1 MTRPWH
7 PSHTPSVVR
16 LAAAT
21 VATQGVHGAVTDL
34 ARESGVRRQTIY
46 DLRERAEEA
55 LRLEFA
61 PAEPRPRGAFTREMA
76 PSDVERVIVALRV
89 HLPCSI
95 RDIVTILPVLYGVHW
110 SYGSVWDVLHRAEQR
125 AASWLPS
132 VNLSG
137 VHHIAADEM
146 FSQGL
151 PVLASID
158 LDSQYLTQLEVQDD
172 RSGETWAKS
181 FGKLRDDQ
189 KLMPK
194 SVTKDAGT
202 GLGAGVRACW
212 PTADEL
218 DDIFHAA
225 YKLGKEAYHLERS
238 AYRAI
243 GVVDDL
249 EKRRARATTE
259 KVQALDEQ
267 LREALEHMEAAILRY
282 DQFEKLRREV
292 DRILDLCDR
301 GTGRLRTSA
310 DVLQALTRIAAEMAA
325 LGGKRIVSAA
335 KYLGNR
341 AAGLGRYLDD
351 LGARIAKASDAVG
364 SVEVVEAAV
373 RACQAS
379 ISIDRG
385 GPSWDKRA
393 REREMK
399 DATRHLLD
407 VTDREPARL
416 QQVLGTVIH
425 ELVRRHRASSA
436 IENLNSVLR
445 PYLVVQKHAEQGFLN
460 LFRFY
465 WNTRMRE
472 WGRGKGTSALE
483 ELTGRKVE
491 DWLSLLGFPPSRL
504 IAAAA

>member
-1 MTRPWH
+1 M
-7 PSHTPSVVR
+7 
-16 LAAAT
+16 
-21 VATQGVHGAVTDL
+21 
-34 ARESGVRRQTIY
+34 
-46 DLRERAEEA
+46 
-55 LRLEFA
+55 F
-61 PAEPRPRGAFTREMA
+61 
-76 PSDVERVIVALRV
+76 ERVIVALRV

-95 RDIVTILPVLYGVHW
+95 RDIVTIHPVLYGVHW
-110 SYGSVWDVLHRAEQR
+110 SYGSVWDVLQRAEQR

-172 RSGETWAKS
+172 RSGETWSKS

-282 DQFEKLRREV
+282 DQFEKLRRE

-310 DVLQALTRIAAEMAA
+310 EVLQALTRIAAEMAA
-325 LGGKRIVSAA
+325 PGGKRIVSAA

-341 AAGLGRYLDD
+341 RGLAQS
-351 LGARIAKASDAVG
+351 ARLPAEQVDRRRGLS
-364 SVEVVEAAV
+364 SLAV
-373 RACQAS
+373 RS
-379 ISIDRG
+379 VITRG
-385 GPSWDKRA
+385 TG
-393 REREMK
+393 
-399 DATRHLLD
+399 
-407 VTDREPARL
+407 VTDTRGAPRGEVCSAPR
-416 QQVLGTVIH
+416 TV
-425 ELVRRHRASSA
+425 RD
-436 IENLNSVLR
+436 
-445 PYLVVQKHAEQGFLN
+445 
-460 LFRFY
+460 
-465 WNTRMRE
+465 TRQ
-472 WGRGKGTSALE
+472 
-483 ELTGRKVE
+483 
-491 DWLSLLGFPPSRL
+491 F
-504 IAAAA
+504 